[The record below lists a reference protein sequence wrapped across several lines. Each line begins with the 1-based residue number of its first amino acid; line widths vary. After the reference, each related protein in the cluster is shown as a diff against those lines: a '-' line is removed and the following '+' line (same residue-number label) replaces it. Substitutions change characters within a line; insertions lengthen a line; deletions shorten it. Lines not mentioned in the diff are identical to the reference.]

1 MGNII
6 YQYGAKRF
14 GALQSKVAIQAP
26 TPPVSR
32 RQQEIKRL
40 VQERRQ
46 LSKLWKKASEVEKE
60 GISTLQA
67 DIKTCMVSLRRAENS
82 RKRRRKKEQMR
93 TRFYK
98 DPFKFL
104 KTLFTKEKSGV
115 LKTTQNDLEE
125 FLRATHSDP
134 KRHEH
139 LAIPPDIPPIDP
151 PEHQFE
157 TGPPTWKEKR
167 SIPKAWRRAGGILI
181 PKEKDATNIS
191 QFRPIALLNVEGK
204 IFFGVISQ
212 RMAEYL
218 HRNEYVDTSVQKA
231 GISGFSGCLE
241 HVTMIWR
248 QIQMA
253 KLEKRDLHAI
263 FLDLANAFDSVPYE
277 LLWTAFKFFNI
288 PDTIIT
294 LVKDYFQ
301 DLQFCFSM
309 PEFTSS
315 WQHLEVGIMAGCTV
329 SHLAFTMAM
338 EVIIRA

>member
-1 MGNII
+1 MEQTSAVEPTQTPRPVVERRLPGQKPRVKWPGAAEKKLWESVNSDLIQSLEQLRGTVEKKLEKMGNII
-6 YQYGAKRF
+6 YQYGAERF

-46 LSKLWKKASEVEKE
+46 LRKLWKKASEVEKE

-67 DIKTCMVSLRRAENS
+67 DIKTRPVSLRRAENLW
-82 RKRRRKKEQMR
+82 KRRRKKEQTR

-134 KRHEH
+134 KCHEH

-157 TGPPTWKEKR
+157 RLCE
-167 SIPKAWRRAGGILI
+167 
-181 PKEKDATNIS
+181 D
-191 QFRPIALLNVEGK
+191 NV
-204 IFFGVISQ
+204 
-212 RMAEYL
+212 
-218 HRNEYVDTSVQKA
+218 
-231 GISGFSGCLE
+231 
-241 HVTMIWR
+241 
-248 QIQMA
+248 
-253 KLEKRDLHAI
+253 
-263 FLDLANAFDSVPYE
+263 
-277 LLWTAFKFFNI
+277 
-288 PDTIIT
+288 
-294 LVKDYFQ
+294 
-301 DLQFCFSM
+301 
-309 PEFTSS
+309 SS
-315 WQHLEVGIMAGCTV
+315 WAELSSIQGVQERTRCL
-329 SHLAFTMAM
+329 
-338 EVIIRA
+338 